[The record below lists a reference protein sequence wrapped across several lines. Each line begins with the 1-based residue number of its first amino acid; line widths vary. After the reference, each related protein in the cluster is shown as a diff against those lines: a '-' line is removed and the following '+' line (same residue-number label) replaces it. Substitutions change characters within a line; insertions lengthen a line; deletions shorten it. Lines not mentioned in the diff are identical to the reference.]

1 MSCRVVGRRI
11 VVDALMNIEKKS
23 VSFIVEMMS
32 HVIYT
37 ILSFPIA
44 LLRVTEQLTVR
55 FQLIW

>member
-1 MSCRVVGRRI
+1 M
-11 VVDALMNIEKKS
+11 DALMNIEKKS